1 MLKVLLFFFS
11 IVPLYSLY
19 KLHIHRPLR
28 TNRRFYSA
36 HRGRES
42 TFNWIVC
49 TVLPKVS
56 LTSSDLD
63 YWACFFLTSLFGTT
77 RLPLL
82 TPWLYFSS
90 VFCHFFFSMWSNF
103 SAPSPRLM
111 GKEHRRC
118 ISFAYF
124 FENLQDIH
132 SVAVI
137 YL

>member
-1 MLKVLLFFFS
+1 MLKVLLFSFS

-63 YWACFFLTSLFGTT
+63 YWACFFNITFWNNPFTPSYPLALF
-77 RLPLL
+77 
-82 TPWLYFSS
+82 
-90 VFCHFFFSMWSNF
+90 
-103 SAPSPRLM
+103 
-111 GKEHRRC
+111 
-118 ISFAYF
+118 
-124 FENLQDIH
+124 
-132 SVAVI
+132 
-137 YL
+137 